1 MFSSDKNIETIGQ
14 LIEAIRHYI
23 GLQTKYAKLDV
34 IEKIVRLLTAFVM
47 MITLAVLLM
56 LMLIYASFAAAF
68 ALQPFI
74 GAPPHSDGHDH
85 RRLSAQQAL
94 RLQRSDAFQR
104 HTAGRDR
111 PRQAPPCHRGG

>member
-34 IEKIVRLLTAFVM
+34 IDKIVRLLTAFVM
-47 MITLAVLLM
+47 MIILTVLLM

-68 ALQPFI
+68 ALQPLI
-74 GAPPHSDGHDH
+74 GVAAAFCVVAG
-85 RRLSAQQAL
+85 AYITAL
-94 RLQRSDAFQR
+94 ILCIIFRKKWIE
-104 HTAGRDR
+104 R
-111 PRQAPPCHRGG
+111 PLVKFLASVLMQE

>member
-68 ALQPFI
+68 
-74 GAPPHSDGHDH
+74 H
-85 RRLSAQQAL
+85 RCGSRILCCCGNIFYRTDIML
-94 RLQRSDAFQR
+94 RFQK
-104 HTAGRDR
+104 AVD
-111 PRQAPPCHRGG
+111 

>member
-47 MITLAVLLM
+47 MITLVLLM

-74 GAPPHSDGHDH
+74 GAAAAFCVVAGTYFI
-85 RRLSAQQAL
+85 AL
-94 RLQRSDAFQR
+94 ILCFAFRKQWIE
-104 HTAGRDR
+104 R
-111 PRQAPPCHRGG
+111 PLVKFLASILMQE